1 MAKGKEPA
9 QKAKIEAPFDTPYF
23 NLLNDLF
30 ILRELNNQLP
40 KSIEQLINRRQRKFK
55 EKVGRL
61 DKKTRE
67 EYIKLGD
74 FLEKAAQE
82 ATSRRKPKKLSMS
95 ISVSDK
101 IGKLFKEFLDTFQ
114 FSTRFNKFIRDMSLV
129 YLIAEFESFLQGVL
143 TIAFQKK
150 PEALTSSQK
159 SITFEELMKFNDIN
173 NVKQRIVEKE
183 ALSVINQDIEDVN
196 DYFKQKFN
204 TDLSQFTTNWKKFKE
219 RFYRRNI
226 IIHNSGMINMIYR
239 AKTGYKGKSRRLI
252 VSRNYLKD
260 SIKLFQNM
268 GFNIS
273 EHFSNKLK

>member
-40 KSIEQLINRRQRKFK
+40 KSIEQLIDRRKRKYRERVAK
-55 EKVGRL
+55 L

-67 EYIKLGD
+67 EYLKLGH
-74 FLEKAAQE
+74 FLEKVIQE

-101 IGKLFKEFLDTFQ
+101 TGKLFRELLDTFQ
-114 FSTRFNKFIRDMSLV
+114 FSTRFNRFIRDMSLV
-129 YLIAEFESFLQGVL
+129 YLIAEFESFLQNVL
-143 TIAFQKK
+143 MIAFQKK

-159 SITFEELMKFNDIN
+159 SMKFEELMKFNDIN

-183 ALSVINQDIEDVN
+183 TLSVINQDIEDVN

-226 IIHNSGMINMIYR
+226 IIHNSGMVNRIYR

-260 SIKLFQNM
+260 SIKLFRNV
-268 GFNIS
+268 GLNIS